1 MMVHDG
7 MMGVALVFGL
17 CKRRYVSP
25 CMADRERMPLQ
36 PLVSKTSHQV
46 PFFSHLSLKFAISA
60 FSLQA
65 KYPLSF
71 KKIEK

>member
-1 MMVHDG
+1 MMVSWWNDG
-7 MMGVALVFGL
+7 SSISFWDVQEEV
-17 CKRRYVSP
+17 YVP
-25 CMADRERMPLQ
+25 LTDRERMPLQ

-46 PFFSHLSLKFAISA
+46 PFFSHLSLQLAIGA

-65 KYPLSF
+65 KYPLFF